1 MILCGQLEV
10 IIDGNPAGHH
20 GVLIDGPSLDMI
32 DGVILTIMDGMESI
46 THIKDGRIGII
57 TSTYLLIGDK
67 TDQIQFTSMEE
78 EAALFKTK
86 LKIIEDV

>member
-10 IIDGNPAGHH
+10 IIDGNPAGHY

-32 DGVILTIMDGMESI
+32 DGVILTIMDGTTGTIMDGMESI

-57 TSTYLLIGDK
+57 TSTHLLTGDK
-67 TDQIQFTSMEE
+67 IDLMQFTLTEE
-78 EAALFKTK
+78 EVVQT
-86 LKIIEDV
+86 